1 MGRKDEKTKAHIKAR
16 VDTAD
21 RLVRMRHRGNDA
33 DASAAFEWAVQG
45 VCRQWIAGASVMPRI
60 TSANS
65 YALSMMIGRRA
76 AEVSARAV

>member
-1 MGRKDEKTKAHIKAR
+1 MGSKDEQTKAHIMAR
-16 VDTAD
+16 ADTAD
-21 RLVRMRHRGNDA
+21 QPVRMRHRGNDA
-33 DASAAFEWAVQG
+33 DASAAFEWAVQA
-45 VCRQWIAGASVMPRI
+45 VCGQWIAGASVMPRI